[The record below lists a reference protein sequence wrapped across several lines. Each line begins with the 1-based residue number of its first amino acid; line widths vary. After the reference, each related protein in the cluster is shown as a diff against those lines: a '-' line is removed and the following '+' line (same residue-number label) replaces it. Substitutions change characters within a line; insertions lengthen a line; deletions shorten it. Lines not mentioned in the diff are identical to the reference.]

1 MSGRRVRSTLSGS
14 AAERL
19 GIVLVGL
26 AALWLA
32 VLWAVAIP

>member
-1 MSGRRVRSTLSGS
+1 MAGQTRSTLSGS

-19 GIVLVGL
+19 GLVLAGL

-32 VLWAVAIP
+32 VLWAAAIP